1 MTFHRYGFSL
11 GIAMTIATRTTGDIL
26 VVDIDGRLDT
36 QTSGPALEELLLIV
50 KSGRDK
56 VLLNLAKLEYLSSAG
71 LRVILQTAKK
81 LQSADGHLK
90 LCHADG
96 LVKEVMRT
104 SGFDSLINVYE
115 TEQDACGDF

>member
-1 MTFHRYGFSL
+1 
-11 GIAMTIATRTTGDIL
+11 MTIATRTTGDIL
-26 VVDIDGRLDT
+26 VADIEGRLDT
-36 QTSGPALEELLLIV
+36 QTSGPALEELLLMV
-50 KSGRDK
+50 ESGRDK

-71 LRVILQTAKK
+71 LRVILQTAKQ
-81 LQSADGHLK
+81 LQSADGQLK